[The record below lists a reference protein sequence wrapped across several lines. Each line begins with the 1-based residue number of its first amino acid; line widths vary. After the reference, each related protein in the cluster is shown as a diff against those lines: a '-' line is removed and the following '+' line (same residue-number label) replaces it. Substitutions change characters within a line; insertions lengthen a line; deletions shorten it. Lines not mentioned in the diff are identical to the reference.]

1 MKRQWAG
8 EVQSTMDMAARIEQL
23 KVERARFLAFA
34 FARSDLLI
42 EMDRK
47 GVITF
52 ASGAAHSLVDQEPA
66 DLVGRSIDILFAPPS
81 KGLTAKLVEAV
92 KSGTWVK
99 EQAVSLASGRRIVQ
113 ATLAACPLPS
123 KPENYFVTFAL
134 DATPPA
140 QVAAPAV
147 TAGTPPVVRDQQTGL
162 ADSASFT
169 ELARRR
175 LADAKPGADLK
186 MTMVE
191 LDGLEELEGRTADHG
206 AGLMKD
212 VGKLLSDIGG
222 SNDMAT
228 RIAPSKFS
236 VMHDAKVD
244 VTKIQSRIA
253 DLARSADPTG
263 AGVKVKTAEVK
274 LDPKGLSDVDM
285 GRALAYAVTKFA
297 QSHAEDFT
305 IDSLNS
311 GLSDLMAEAVQSI
324 GTFRQ
329 TISSDGYD
337 LVFQP
342 IVDLRTS
349 KIHHQEALSRL
360 PDGSSPFGMVSF
372 AEEVGFIA
380 DFDLSVLRKGLK
392 YLHDYPQAFD
402 IAINVSG
409 RSLQSPAFVD
419 EFLRVIN
426 DSGQLGQR
434 LIVEIT
440 ESSRIQQL
448 DVIDK
453 IVAKLR
459 ANKNKV
465 YIDDFGSGAAAFH
478 YLRELHVDV
487 VKIDG
492 SYIRDIE
499 KNARD
504 RAFVRSIISLCIELG
519 LGTVAEFVETPGQ
532 VKILTALG
540 MEFGQGYLFGKPNK
554 EIHQRGGK
562 VTTPQPQTKVQTK
575 TVRPATWV

>member
-1 MKRQWAG
+1 
-8 EVQSTMDMAARIEQL
+8 MDMAARIEQL

-42 EMDRK
+42 EIDRK

-52 ASGAAHSLVDQEPA
+52 ASGAANSLVDTDPTN
-66 DLVGRSIDILFAPPS
+66 LVGRSVDVLFAPAS
-81 KGLTAKLVEAV
+81 KGVVPKLLA
-92 KSGTWVK
+92 GAAAGNWVK
-99 EQAVSLASGRRIVQ
+99 EPNVTLASGKRTVQ

-123 KPENYFVTFAL
+123 KPDCYFITLAL
-134 DATPPA
+134 DA
-140 QVAAPAV
+140 APAAKP
-147 TAGTPPVVRDQQTGL
+147 AGAGIVAPPVTRDKETGL
-162 ADSASFT
+162 ADSTSFT

-175 LADAKPGADLK
+175 LADTKPGNELK

-191 LDGLEELEGRTADHG
+191 LDGLEELEGRTGDKG

-244 VTKIQSRIA
+244 ASKIQSRIA

-263 AGVKVKTAEVK
+263 AGLKVKTAEVK
-274 LDPKGLSDVDM
+274 LDHKGLSDVDM

-297 QSHAEDFT
+297 QSHTEDFT

-349 KIHHQEALSRL
+349 QIHHQEALSRL

-372 AEEVGFIA
+372 AEEAGFIA

-402 IAINVSG
+402 VAINVSG
-409 RSLQSPAFVD
+409 RSLQSPVFVD
-419 EFLRVIN
+419 EFLRVIH
-426 DSGQLGQR
+426 DSGALGQR

-440 ESSRIQQL
+440 ESSRIQHL

-504 RAFVRSIISLCIELG
+504 RAFVRSIISLCVELG

-532 VKILTALG
+532 VKILNTLG
-540 MEFGQGYLFGKPNK
+540 MEFGQGYLFGKPSK
-554 EIHQRGGK
+554 EIHQRGGARP
-562 VTTPQPQTKVQTK
+562 VIQQPTPAAKPKAI
-575 TVRPATWV
+575 RPATWI